1 MALSSVG
8 SMRHSRARRNRTSGC
23 EGVSGTRVRIR
34 DHTEPWFFDRSTEP
48 EEKFLIFRSKES
60 IGWLYAG
67 NVARRGGMQ
76 YRMLRGRLERV
87 YRPESPAGQAGFYAD
102 KWPTLFPWRGDS
114 RCRDLIE
121 QNRGHP
127 DDHCRSRGKQPLV
140 HTSDSSRNSAQPAGS
155 GEPTVTNSDQS
166 FRSRISSVISAMKS
180 ATGFAPR
187 SSLSR

>member
-34 DHTEPWFFDRSTEP
+34 DHTEPWFFDRSIEP

-102 KWPTLFPWRGDS
+102 KVADPCSPGAGIADTGTLLSKIGATLTTIAGREAS
-114 RCRDLIE
+114 
-121 QNRGHP
+121 NR
-127 DDHCRSRGKQPLV
+127 SSKQA
-140 HTSDSSRNSAQPAGS
+140 TPA
-155 GEPTVTNSDQS
+155 E
-166 FRSRISSVISAMKS
+166 I
-180 ATGFAPR
+180 PR
-187 SSLSR
+187 SPRAPASPRLRTRIKASAPGFPPRSPR